1 MATKLFDTTIVAP
14 RKGVRTL
21 FCGWT
26 VSAVAREQPWGH
38 VLHRRT
44 GLSRSVLA
52 PTYAISRPEL
62 APSSQIAQRPT
73 RKRKH

>member
-26 VSAVAREQPWGH
+26 VSAVAREQHWGQRNLTPGPSTMMN
-38 VLHRRT
+38 VIRR
-44 GLSRSVLA
+44 SAAS
-52 PTYAISRPEL
+52 
-62 APSSQIAQRPT
+62 
-73 RKRKH
+73 